1 VAKAMPLL
9 LLLAILSFIVYP
21 VLPVHSVDPYGLV
34 QLQETWATVLLI
46 AALGLLNHAIGGNW
60 WVEARI
66 FGVFLTGPLLADQ
79 KYFAD
84 GEAFFGKEL

>member
-1 VAKAMPLL
+1 MSKKQITEINIRPDSFHGEWNYTIRPNNGRNLIHLFHDAPLEL
-9 LLLAILSFIVYP
+9 DRSK
-21 VLPVHSVDPYGLV
+21 GR
-34 QLQETWATVLLI
+34 
-46 AALGLLNHAIGGNW
+46 LNHKIGGNW

-84 GEAFFGKEL
+84 GEAFFGKDA